1 MKDAES
7 PRSSTHD
14 GEDQK
19 LELVRKVAVTKA
31 WKPRACLASLVTL
44 KAERRASEHWMLI
57 EAAIKL
63 ESESCGI
70 ITARYWLAFL
80 RRHVRGGRLAV
91 EKQVNH
97 QDPLYSSVPPAKR
110 YLYDEVLA
118 DDVNALLGARP
129 RWGRGSSTVRLPSAR
144 QASESRAGWWD
155 YVMDANAW
163 WLAESISPINAAM
176 LLSRCNPNVETVE
189 DAETNSSDE
198 MEPQDLRRLKN
209 IFEGADKEP
218 RTLKAWTAYAR
229 QRGLK
234 IHSWINKWEAWVQEV
249 DARQTPPEGSA
260 LVPPVTGVETVSA
273 SGGGDEAVT
282 EAPATNQTQ
291 KSESRLA
298 KLRELGG
305 NARYQHGEWRF
316 TGITALVA
324 SEKAI
329 GNRRSDTKT
338 VRADLKAAAQ
348 AERDA
353 KTAGHWDRPAR

>member
-1 MKDAES
+1 MLKDAES

-63 ESESCGI
+63 ESESCAI
-70 ITARYWLAFL
+70 TTARYWLAFL

-91 EKQVNH
+91 KKQVNH

-118 DDVNALLGARP
+118 DDVNALLGAHP

-155 YVMDANAW
+155 NVMDANAW

-176 LLSRCNPNVETVE
+176 LLSRCNPNIETVE

-198 MEPQDLRRLKN
+198 MEPQDFRRLKN

-218 RTLKAWTAYAR
+218 RTLKSWTAYAR

-234 IHSWINKWEAWVQEV
+234 IHSWINEWEACVLEV
-249 DARQTPPEGSA
+249 DARQ
-260 LVPPVTGVETVSA
+260 L
-273 SGGGDEAVT
+273 
-282 EAPATNQTQ
+282 PATNKTQ
-291 KSESRLA
+291 KPESRLA

-329 GNRRSDTKT
+329 GNGRSDTKT

-353 KTAGHWDRPAR
+353 KTAGHWDRLAR